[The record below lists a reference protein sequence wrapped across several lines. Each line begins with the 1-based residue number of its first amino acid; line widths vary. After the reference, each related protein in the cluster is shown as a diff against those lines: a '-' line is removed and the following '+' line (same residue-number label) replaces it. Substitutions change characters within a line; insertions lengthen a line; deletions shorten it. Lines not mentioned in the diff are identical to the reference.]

1 MAHKLTSRI
10 HQLEILTDDATNY
23 NWHFVGQQ
31 TWSSTGKLEILTDDE
46 NGNKTTWNVKWKLA
60 MTSLDRWH
68 DSVSSIVDLS
78 WNERK
83 DNGTVVNTNTH
94 AHPFNGPF
102 LGQRRFYQQ
111 GKTKLDFT
119 ETRDSEWQWHQLGS
133 MPVCTSLQTDNHA
146 RTPPLSFL
154 QVGCP
159 SCHPTNSVKA
169 LKAQKTNTLD
179 DYLIPQVVKQ
189 PCSQQDDDRRTSCCS
204 EAIKQRW
211 WLT

>member
-1 MAHKLTSRI
+1 
-10 HQLEILTDDATNY
+10 
-23 NWHFVGQQ
+23 
-31 TWSSTGKLEILTDDE
+31 
-46 NGNKTTWNVKWKLA
+46 

-102 LGQRRFYQQ
+102 PGQPRFYQQ

-119 ETRDSEWQWHQLGS
+119 ETRDSEWQWHQLDS
-133 MPVCTSLQTDNHA
+133 MPVCTSLQTT
-146 RTPPLSFL
+146 TPAPHHSKFFTGWMPFL
-154 QVGCP
+154 N
-159 SCHPTNSVKA
+159 PTNSVKA

-179 DYLIPQVVKQ
+179 N
-189 PCSQQDDDRRTSCCS
+189 
-204 EAIKQRW
+204 
-211 WLT
+211 